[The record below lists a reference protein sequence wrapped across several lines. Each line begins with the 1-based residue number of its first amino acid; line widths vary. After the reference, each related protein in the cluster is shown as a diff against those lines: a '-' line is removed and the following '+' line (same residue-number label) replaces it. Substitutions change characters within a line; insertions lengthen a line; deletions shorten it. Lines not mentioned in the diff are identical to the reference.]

1 MGGDNDDLADGRG
14 REEGH
19 NKILQEGIGV
29 LEVDV
34 GPAGEMGS
42 LLEEEGMWTKYL
54 ADIDGDIQV
63 LGRKDRVHDGDVGR
77 GKVRGDGEDEEAGD
91 GRVATELKTVDIAES
106 LGDGGNKG
114 GGLWGGRVIEEGVDG
129 VTDSMVEGSK
139 GGIGVGDGLVGG
151 GVSGRGVEQGG
162 DAGKS
167 SKDSEGVGRVCGEMS
182 VEEDEDV
189 GQRGG
194 DNVEND
200 GEEGGGV
207 SVHG

>member
-1 MGGDNDDLADGRG
+1 
-14 REEGH
+14 
-19 NKILQEGIGV
+19 
-29 LEVDV
+29 
-34 GPAGEMGS
+34 
-42 LLEEEGMWTKYL
+42 
-54 ADIDGDIQV
+54 
-63 LGRKDRVHDGDVGR
+63 
-77 GKVRGDGEDEEAGD
+77 
-91 GRVATELKTVDIAES
+91 
-106 LGDGGNKG
+106 
-114 GGLWGGRVIEEGVDG
+114 VIEEGVDG